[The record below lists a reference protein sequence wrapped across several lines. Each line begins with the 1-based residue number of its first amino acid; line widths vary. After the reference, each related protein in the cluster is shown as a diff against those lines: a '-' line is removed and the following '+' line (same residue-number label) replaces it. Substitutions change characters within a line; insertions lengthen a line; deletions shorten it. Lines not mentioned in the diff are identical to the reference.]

1 MFLSFTVLHALVEA
15 LAIHVLIELW
25 GCKHLDTM
33 EHVEQTL
40 RQAVDDCGAT
50 LMDMTTRKYSPQGV
64 TAVAIIAESH
74 ISIHTW
80 PEHNYAAID
89 IFTCRGLDPYRAL
102 PAIKAAFEPD
112 HVEIMEIKRGVLV

>member
-1 MFLSFTVLHALVEA
+1 MEA

-33 EHVEQTL
+33 EHVELTL

-50 LMDMTTRKYSPQGV
+50 LMDLTTRKYSPQGV

-74 ISIHTW
+74 MSIHTW
-80 PEHNYAAID
+80 PEHDYAAID

-112 HVEIMEIKRGVLV
+112 HLDIMEVKRGVRV